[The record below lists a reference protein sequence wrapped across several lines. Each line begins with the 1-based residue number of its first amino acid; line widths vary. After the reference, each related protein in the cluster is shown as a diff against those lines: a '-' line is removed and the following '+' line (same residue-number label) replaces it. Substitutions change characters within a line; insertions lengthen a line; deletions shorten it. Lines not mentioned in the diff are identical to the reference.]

1 MWHSS
6 VPGPWWDHLLNE
18 RGRYQIV
25 RMGNMYM
32 RPKRY
37 NAIQFGTYNT
47 YMHRHVN
54 REYWTRKIYIG
65 YVCWHDRLNVSLSSE
80 VF

>member
-1 MWHSS
+1 
-6 VPGPWWDHLLNE
+6 
-18 RGRYQIV
+18 
-25 RMGNMYM
+25 MYM

-54 REYWTRKIYIG
+54 REYWTRNRYTSGMSAGMIDEMYHYRVRCSDQRQGFPASKRLIYMQ
-65 YVCWHDRLNVSLSSE
+65 RVSTA
-80 VF
+80 

>member
-1 MWHSS
+1 M
-6 VPGPWWDHLLNE
+6 LNE
-18 RGRYQIV
+18 RGRYRQIV

-54 REYWTRKIYIG
+54 REYWTRKIYSTSGMSAGMI
-65 YVCWHDRLNVSLSSE
+65 D
-80 VF
+80 